1 MSPNIA
7 WTILVGI
14 FPLFVIYLWKIVT
27 YYRTKQYAH
36 LPQLPPSLV
45 WGHLATV
52 GKIRNNHRPNVHVDE
67 LFQDMHDQ
75 LGNPPLFI
83 ADFRPIT
90 YVMCIVCNHEV
101 AEQISKSSKLF
112 QYSTPKSPTIRW
124 FQDLFGASSILV
136 AENEEWKCLRKRF
149 NPGFS
154 HKHLMSLMPCILDKT
169 QLFLERL
176 DHYATTGEEFSL
188 DDLCTNLT
196 FDIIGAVTM
205 DTNMDAQ
212 LEEEYQGELVRL
224 YRELGY
230 SYRHNNGRW
239 KLLLPFQRRAMG
251 RRLDRLLKAIIT
263 EKFEEGS
270 NPDKLSRSVLALSL
284 AEHPKLTPEILTQT
298 CDQLKTFLFAGH
310 DTTSI
315 VLQWSFYQLSRTP
328 RVLRLV
334 CLELDEIFGT
344 DSSPSVVRGNILER
358 GEELLQ
364 KLTYTSA
371 VIKEIL
377 RLFPPAATARSSPPN
392 TGMTVQLP
400 NGEGLCLDGTIL
412 YTCHSII
419 QRDKSVYGDESN
431 EFIPERWLG
440 GVKDSAPIPPSAW
453 RPFERGPRNCIGQEL
468 ANIEALVILACAVRR
483 YDWEKVGLGAF
494 KCDDSGAPIMKANGQ
509 YDVHSELYSTL
520 EITAKPVDGTK
531 MRVRFAPTV

>member
-1 MSPNIA
+1 MSHYTALTVLLGIVP
-7 WTILVGI
+7 LV
-14 FPLFVIYLWKIVT
+14 VIYLWKTVT

-45 WGHLATV
+45 WGHLAAI
-52 GKIRNNHRPNVHVDE
+52 GKLKNTHRLNDHVDE
-67 LFQDMHDQ
+67 LFKDMHDQ

-90 YVMCIVCNHEV
+90 HVMCVICNHEV
-101 AEQISKSSKLF
+101 AEQVSKSSKLF

-124 FQDLFGASSILV
+124 FQDLFGANSILV
-136 AENEEWKCLRKRF
+136 AENEEWKGLRKQF

-176 DHYATTGEEFSL
+176 DHLATTGEEFSL

-212 LEEEYQGELVRL
+212 LGEEKQGELVRL

-230 SYRHNNGRW
+230 SYRPDNGRW
-239 KLLLPFQRRAMG
+239 KILLAFQRRSLG
-251 RRLDRLLKAIIT
+251 RRVDSLIQAIIK
-263 EKFEEGS
+263 EKFEEES
-270 NPDKLSRSVLALSL
+270 NPEKSSRSVLALGL
-284 AEHPKLTPEILTQT
+284 AEHPKLTPEILNQT

-334 CLELDEIFGT
+334 CLELNEVFGA
-344 DSSPSVVRGNILER
+344 DSSTSAVRAKILER

-377 RLFPPAATARSSPPN
+377 RLFPPAATARSSPAN
-392 TGMTVQLP
+392 SGMVVQLP
-400 NGEGLCLDGTIL
+400 NGEELNLDGTII
-412 YTCHSII
+412 YHCHSII
-419 QRDKSVYGDESN
+419 QRDKSVYGDDRN
-431 EFIPERWLG
+431 DFIPERWLRDA
-440 GVKDSAPIPPSAW
+440 KDNAPIPPSAW

-483 YDWEKVGLGAF
+483 YDWKKVGLGAF
-494 KCDDSGAPIMKANGQ
+494 KYDDSGAPIMKENGQ
-509 YDVHSELYSTL
+509 HDVHSELYSTL
-520 EITAKPVDGTK
+520 EITAKIVDGMK
-531 MRVRFAPTV
+531 MRVKLANS